1 MDTSYA
7 YYLLGG
13 ADPRLRSSGAQS
25 LLFWEAIKL
34 ASRKNLKFDFE
45 GSMIEPIERVFRA
58 FGAVQVPYLQI
69 YGAAPLVKILLLIR
83 ELSHR

>member
-1 MDTSYA
+1 MPTIYW
-7 YYLLGG
+7 G

-34 ASRKNLKFDFE
+34 ASEKNLKFDFE

-58 FGAVQVPYLQI
+58 FGATQVPYLQL
-69 YGAAPLVKILLLIR
+69 YSAAPLVKALLLIR